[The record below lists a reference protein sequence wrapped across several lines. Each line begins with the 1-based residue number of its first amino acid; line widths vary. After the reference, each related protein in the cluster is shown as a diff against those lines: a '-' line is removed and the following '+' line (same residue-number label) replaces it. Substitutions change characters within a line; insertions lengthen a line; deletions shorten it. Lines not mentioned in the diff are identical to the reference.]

1 MKNQVLGAASLIACL
16 ALPSFALSAPALSSQ
31 DQCASCAMW
40 ITKYPGPK
48 GAVELTDG
56 TVQKF
61 CSARG
66 AACGWAKA
74 QAEGKAG
81 VLWMHDAGV
90 EDWKSPRNE
99 TMFDAREAWFVYGS
113 SQKAVMGPSLAPFAD
128 EAKAR
133 DFQKRYGG
141 KIYRLKDLTAETLGC
156 GAKY

>member
-1 MKNQVLGAASLIACL
+1 MNLKLFGAMVAPLLLAPSLGW
-16 ALPSFALSAPALSSQ
+16 SAPVLTAQ

-48 GAVELTDG
+48 GAVELVDG
-56 TVQKF
+56 TVLKY

-66 AACGWAKA
+66 AACGWAA
-74 QAEGKAG
+74 NAGKAKT
-81 VLWMHDAGV
+81 LWMHDAGR
-90 EDWKSPRNE
+90 EDWKKPSNE
-99 TMFDAREAWFVYGS
+99 GFFNAADAWFVYGS

-133 DFQKRYGG
+133 EFQKRYGG
-141 KIYRLKDLTAETLGC
+141 KLYRLKDLTAETLGC